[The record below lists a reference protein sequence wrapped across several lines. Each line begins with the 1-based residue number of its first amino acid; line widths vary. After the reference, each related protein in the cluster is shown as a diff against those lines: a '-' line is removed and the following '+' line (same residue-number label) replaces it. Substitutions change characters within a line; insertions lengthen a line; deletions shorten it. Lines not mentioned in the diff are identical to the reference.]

1 VLERDFDKSNK
12 INLHVNTSETLGF
25 SVLRNLSFCMGH
37 HDSSASDISV
47 YQIFWKETY
56 YNVYHPRPLVFFYP
70 SDLNQQSI
78 FIPRTERYNQHLF
91 HPRTTFIQA
100 SLW

>member
-12 INLHVNTSETLGF
+12 INLHVNTSGTLGF

-56 YNVYHPRPLVFFYP
+56 YNVYHPRPLVFFLPFRLESAKHFYP
-70 SDLNQQSI
+70 ED
-78 FIPRTERYNQHLF
+78 
-91 HPRTTFIQA
+91 
-100 SLW
+100 